1 MQHCKMEN
9 LDQNVLIKYE
19 ESLKRLRMR
28 TKVID
33 KDARDMLLAKD
44 EEFDNILIQDPN
56 SANKMRQEIK
66 K

>member
-1 MQHCKMEN
+1 M
-9 LDQNVLIKYE
+9 LIKYE
-19 ESLKRLRMR
+19 EALKRLRMR